1 MHFQVRFQVLAGGAG
16 TCSAPEVRQRQ
27 EKPEVLTVAVPGVR
41 SHCRFRKRGTEYV
54 SESVMKRMKGR
65 TKRQCDRAPAVPWI
79 IPAGTL
85 YASPPRMST
94 MPCRQFN

>member
-41 SHCRFRKRGTEYV
+41 SHCRFRK
-54 SESVMKRMKGR
+54 MKRMKGR